1 MLLSLKPNL
10 AAWLLI
16 ACAWLLPPSEL
27 VHASQ
32 LFAAAAGEFLD
43 PIEDKEA
50 RQHRT
55 SARRLRDVD
64 YAALP
69 IVLPQISTAYH
80 APPLPTSYQ
89 VCFRVPSQAPP
100 PAIRAPPSST
110 SV

>member
-32 LFAAAAGEFLD
+32 LFAEAAGEFLD
-43 PIEDKEA
+43 PIEDKEG

-55 SARRLRDVD
+55 SARRLRDVE
-64 YAALP
+64 YALP

-80 APPLPTSYQ
+80 APPYLTPLQ
-89 VCFRVPSQAPP
+89 PRFRVPPQAPP
-100 PAIRAPPSST
+100 PAIRAPPST
-110 SV
+110 PV